1 MRSARS
7 SNHLGN
13 DGGQATVELAL
24 AMPVVMVLLLAG
36 VQVGLIVRDQL
47 AVVSAS
53 RAAARAASIGGDPVE
68 AASHAGLDPSRLSL
82 SRATHDRLAT
92 VVVRYRAPT
101 DLPFV
106 GLLVGDVQLEVTTT
120 MALEPD
126 T

>member
-7 SNHLGN
+7 SNQLN
-13 DGGQATVELAL
+13 SDDGQATVELAL

-82 SRATHDRLAT
+82 TRATHDRLT
-92 VVVRYRAPT
+92 VVTVRYRAPT